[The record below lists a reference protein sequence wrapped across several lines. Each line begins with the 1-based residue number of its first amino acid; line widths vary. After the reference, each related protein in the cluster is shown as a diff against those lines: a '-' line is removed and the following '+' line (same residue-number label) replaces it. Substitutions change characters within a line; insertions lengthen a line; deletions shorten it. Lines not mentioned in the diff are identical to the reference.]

1 VAKRAVQPDPAER
14 PALAAHWP
22 ASEIVFL
29 PIKSLAPHARNAR
42 MHSPEQVQQI
52 ADSMREFGWV
62 NPVLVDEERILI
74 AGHGR
79 VLAADGV
86 LGWAEAPATI
96 ARGWSDVKKRAY
108 MIADNKIALNATW
121 DPEMLDAELR
131 ALDIESFAADLL
143 GFSDDDLARLEDDLA
158 ELRLDAHTGAGESE
172 PTEVTTSSRLGP
184 DQVTLSV
191 PLTVAERG
199 LIFEAIA
206 AAKIQFGIE
215 QGGPALCQICKL
227 YLNRA

>member
-1 VAKRAVQPDPAER
+1 VAKRGVQPDPAAR

-52 ADSMREFGWV
+52 AASMREFGWV
-62 NPVLVDEERILI
+62 NPVLVDEGRILI

-79 VLAADGV
+79 VLAADGI
-86 LGWAEAPATI
+86 LNWTEAPAMI
-96 ARGWSDVKKRAY
+96 ARGWSDAKKRAY
-108 MIADNKIALNATW
+108 MLADNKIALNATW
-121 DPEMLDAELR
+121 DPELLDAELR
-131 ALDIESFAADLL
+131 ALDVESFAADLL

-158 ELRLDAHTGAGESE
+158 ELRLDGHATTEPEPSE
-172 PTEVTTSSRLGP
+172 VAPSSRLGP

-191 PLTVAERG
+191 PLTVAERS

-206 AAKIQFGIE
+206 AAKIQFGVE
-215 QGGPALCQICKL
+215 QGGPALCRICKL
-227 YLNRA
+227 YLNRE